1 MAQEDAWKVIY
12 GQYGEERGK
21 ELHQAAYD
29 YKSTPGTYY
38 YLLGYYDVMC
48 DEHDDTGLFLS
59 LLGNGNGLEVEM
71 YKKGR
76 EDALGD
82 LELGKE
88 KPDIVKIRR

>member
-1 MAQEDAWKVIY
+1 MDRNEDAWKVIY

-21 ELHQAAYD
+21 ELHQAAYSH
-29 YKSTPGTYY
+29 KAEPGTYY

-48 DEHDDTGLFLS
+48 DEHDDTHLFLT
-59 LLGNGNGLEVEM
+59 LLGAGREVEL